1 LNQTASYDISKEE
14 REQLQLWK
22 QMDIKENLMNKI
34 ENKENENC
42 VMKQMLDSIRENIK
56 VA

>member
-1 LNQTASYDISKEE
+1 MNQTASYDISKEE

-22 QMDIKENLMNKI
+22 QMDIKEQLMNKI

>member
-1 LNQTASYDISKEE
+1 
-14 REQLQLWK
+14 
-22 QMDIKENLMNKI
+22 MDIKENLMNKI

>member
-1 LNQTASYDISKEE
+1 
-14 REQLQLWK
+14 
-22 QMDIKENLMNKI
+22 MDIKEQLMNKI

-56 VA
+56 VAQKAQNDKDNEIKNEKELLLEQQ

>member
-1 LNQTASYDISKEE
+1 
-14 REQLQLWK
+14 
-22 QMDIKENLMNKI
+22 MNKI

-56 VA
+56 VAQKAQKNKENDIKNEKELILKQY